1 MRTEYNS
8 EGIPLISIGSRS
20 LISTT
25 GVSAKNKI
33 DTKPVV
39 VKEITEDK
47 SSTGQYTVLEWGTN
61 NLFPETAITTIEKS
75 TVLNSGLKYKLQLV
89 LGQGVYPCRVKE
101 FRDNG
106 DEVLEVVNDPVLKD
120 LVRSRMVRKYLTEAA
135 RDVYKFGKAF
145 PVLRFNEDGSKIVAV
160 NAVNARSCRLEFPD
174 ASTGTVK
181 NVIITDW
188 RQPKDVQAIPVLDP
202 DDPDDHL
209 QELKLAGKTKKARY
223 IYPIDN
229 YFSNNYFYPAPDWY
243 TAYNAGWIDISQKVP
258 SILKYMYENQI
269 TWKWHVKIPY
279 AYFDKKF
286 PLNQYK
292 TVVERTKAIDDFFDA
307 LEASLIGTEN
317 ANKAIFSMF
326 EINAMGKAE
335 EQWEIEALDNHYKS
349 DQQLV
354 ESAVA
359 DSNIL
364 FSILVNPTVMG
375 AGLPGEG
382 PYAGKTGGS
391 DIRESFLV
399 NIALAW
405 LDRQNILDPLDSM
418 IRFNGAIDAELR
430 FKNMLLTT
438 LDTGAG
444 SKKVL
449 S

>member
-1 MRTEYNS
+1 MREFNA
-8 EGIPLISIGSRS
+8 EGIPLISIGTKS
-20 LISTT
+20 LITVT
-25 GVSAKNKI
+25 GLATEKTIK
-33 DTKPVV
+33 TKPIT
-39 VKEITEDK
+39 VKQPYEDK
-47 SSTGQYTVLEWGTN
+47 TGAESYQVLSWGSN
-61 NLFPETAITTIEKS
+61 NDFPETAITTIEKS
-75 TVLNSGLKYKLQLV
+75 TVLGSGLKYKLQLV
-89 LGQGVYPCRVKE
+89 IGQGVYPCRVKE
-101 FRDNG
+101 FQDNG
-106 DEVLEVVNDPVLKD
+106 DEIVEVVNNPELIS
-120 LVRSRMVRKYLTEAA
+120 LVKSRMIRKYLTESA

-145 PVLRFNEDGSKIVAV
+145 PVLRFNESGDKIVAINV
-160 NAVNARSCRLEFPD
+160 INARSCRLEYSEDGIP
-174 ASTGTVK
+174 K
-181 NVIITDW
+181 NVIVADW
-188 RQPKDVQAIPVLDP
+188 RAVKDIKSIPILDM
-202 DDPDDHL
+202 DDPDWDL
-209 QELKLAGKTKKARY
+209 QSLKLSGKTKNG
-223 IYPIDN
+223 IFVYPVDN

-279 AYFDKKF
+279 AYYDKNF
-286 PLNQYK
+286 PKNEFK
-292 TVVERTKAIDDFFDA
+292 TAKERKEAIDSFLDS
-307 LEASLIGTEN
+307 LEANLTGTEN
-317 ANKAIFSMF
+317 ANKAIFSGF
-326 EINAMGKAE
+326 EVNAMGKAE
-335 EQWEIEALDNHYKS
+335 EKWEIDALDNKYKS

-375 AGLPGEG
+375 AGLPGDG

-418 IRFNGAIDAELR
+418 IRFNGFEEAELR

-444 SKKVL
+444 SKRVL
-449 S
+449 N